1 MNIYDVL
8 RKLVDARPW
17 ADLERTEALDLLN
30 ELEQVNA
37 LGTLSGKLDKRDHD
51 HERAGAWFP
60 ESMKCRECGIGMDPP
75 SHGHIPETK
84 PAAVTS
90 WLGSP
95 RRDETRCKICNKEMP
110 G

>member
-17 ADLERTEALDLLN
+17 ADVERAEALDLLN

-37 LGTLSGKLDKRDHD
+37 LGTLTGKLDKRDHE

-60 ESMKCRECGIGMDPP
+60 QSMKCAQCGIGMDPP
-75 SHGHIPETK
+75 PHGCIPETK
-84 PAAVTS
+84 PAGATNWRGNPYRV
-90 WLGSP
+90 
-95 RRDETRCKICNKEMP
+95 ETRCKICNREMTE
-110 G
+110 

>member
-17 ADLERTEALDLLN
+17 ADAERTEALDLLN

-37 LGTLSGKLDKRDHD
+37 LGTLTGKLDKRDHE

-60 ESMKCRECGIGMDPP
+60 LSMKCAQCGIGMDPP
-75 SHGHIPETK
+75 SHGCIPESK
-84 PAAVTS
+84 AVGPN
-90 WLGSP
+90 WRGGAY
-95 RRDETRCKICNKEMP
+95 RYETRCKICNREMAA
-110 G
+110 